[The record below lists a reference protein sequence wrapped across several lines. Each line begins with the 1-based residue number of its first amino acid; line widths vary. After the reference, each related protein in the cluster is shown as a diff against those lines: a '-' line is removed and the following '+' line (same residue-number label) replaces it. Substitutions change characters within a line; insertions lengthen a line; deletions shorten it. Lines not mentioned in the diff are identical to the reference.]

1 MYKKSRTRTIIKREV
16 GNGVSCNLLSLEE
29 TDTCTLGEITKG
41 SRLMQISLL
50 GFFKKIHKS
59 ALCEL
64 MSYALSYF
72 ISLVQFF

>member
-1 MYKKSRTRTIIKREV
+1 MYKKSRTRTIIEREV

-50 GFFKKIHKS
+50 GILILWFFKTVYKI
-59 ALCEL
+59 
-64 MSYALSYF
+64 
-72 ISLVQFF
+72 